1 MQPSYK
7 KLLLQSNKELTVYGD
22 IEVLILL
29 SMHIQ
34 IPKPFLDELLA
45 KYFEKDKGLVQRVL
59 DEGYQQQAIHYLPNV

>member
-29 SMHIQ
+29 GMHIQ
-34 IPKPFLDELLA
+34 IPKQFLEELLA
-45 KYFEKDKGLVQRVL
+45 KYFEKDKALVQRVL
-59 DEGYQQQAIHYLPNV
+59 DEGYIQQSIQFQQNV

>member
-29 SMHIQ
+29 GLQVNIS
-34 IPKPFLDELLA
+34 KPLLDELLA
-45 KYFEKDKGLVQRVL
+45 KYFDKDKALVQRVL
-59 DEGYQQQAIHYLPNV
+59 DEGLVQQPPPYSQNI

>member
-29 SMHIQ
+29 SMHIH
-34 IPKPFLDELLA
+34 ISKPFLEDLLS
-45 KYFEKDKGLVQRVL
+45 KYFDKDKAIIQRVL
-59 DEGYQQQAIHYLPNV
+59 DEGYQQQALQNV